1 VFTVCRGV
9 GGCRKQE
16 IHPSSIEGK
25 KKGGRKSSLDLFER
39 KKELEFSVCHG
50 IKKVSQDT
58 GEARMA
64 KLLTPYLFTWREVE
78 ARSDLERLRL
88 VLDHLPDEGL
98 MRKLEE
104 HRKWGRDD
112 YPIRPVWNSVLG
124 GIVYQHA
131 SVDSLRRELSR
142 NGELR
147 DQCGFDPKKGSGAVP
162 PSWVYTRFLKLL
174 FEFKSE
180 IDTMFDRLV
189 DELKGLLPDLGFSVA
204 VDSKGVDSAG
214 RPTKE
219 KKRDGR
225 RDRDADWG
233 KKTYHG
239 QREDGTLWEKVVTWF
254 GYKIHLLVDTTYE
267 MPISYQVTR
276 ASASD
281 TKHLLPLV
289 EEVKKKHVEIY
300 KDMDRMTADKG
311 YDSEENCRRLYDE
324 HGIKP
329 VIDIRRMWRDKETKL
344 LDPNRSDN
352 IVYDE
357 VGRVYCICPK
367 TEEQRGMAYGGLEK
381 DRMTLKYVCP
391 MKAYGLTCQG
401 SEQCGH
407 AMKSE
412 RVSME
417 IDRRI
422 FTPVARSSYAWE
434 RGYKKRTAV
443 ERVNSRLDVSFGFEK
458 HFIRGQKKMEMRV
471 GLALCVML
479 AMAVGRIKEKHQEL
493 MRSLVKSPWPLDQ
506 AA

>member
-1 VFTVCRGV
+1 
-9 GGCRKQE
+9 
-16 IHPSSIEGK
+16 
-25 KKGGRKSSLDLFER
+25 
-39 KKELEFSVCHG
+39 
-50 IKKVSQDT
+50 
-58 GEARMA
+58 MA
-64 KLLTPYLFTWREVE
+64 KLIRPYLFTWREVE
-78 ARSDLERLRL
+78 ARSDLERLML
-88 VLDHLPDEGL
+88 VLEHVPDEGL
-98 MRKLEE
+98 MSELEGQ
-104 HRKWGRDD
+104 RKWGRDD
-112 YPIRPVWNSVLG
+112 YPIRPVWNSVLA
-124 GIVYQHA
+124 GIVYQHG
-131 SVDSLRRELSR
+131 SVESLRRELLR

-147 DQCGFDPKKGSGAVP
+147 ERCGFDPRKGSGAVP

-174 FEFKSE
+174 YKFKAE
-180 IDTMFDRLV
+180 IDQMFDRLV
-189 DELKGLLPDLGFSVA
+189 DELKALLPDLGFSVA

-225 RDRDADWG
+225 RDMDADWG

-239 QREDGTLWEKVVTWF
+239 EREDGTLWEKVVTWF
-254 GYKIHLLVDTTYE
+254 GYKIHLLVDTKYE
-267 MPISYQVTR
+267 MAISYQVTR

-289 EEVKKKHVEIY
+289 EEVKKKHLEIY
-300 KDMDRMTADKG
+300 KDMDKAAADKG

-344 LDPNRSDN
+344 LDPGCADN

-357 VGRVYCICPK
+357 VGTVYCICPK
-367 TEEQRGMAYGGLEK
+367 TGEQRQMSYGGFEK
-381 DRMTLKYVCP
+381 DRMALKYICP
-391 MKAYGLTCQG
+391 VKAYGVTCSG
-401 SEQCGH
+401 SHECAH
-407 AMKSE
+407 ALKSE
-412 RVSME
+412 RISLE

-434 RGYKKRTAV
+434 REYKKRTAV

-458 HFIRGQKKMEMRV
+458 HFIRGLKKMELRV

-479 AMAVGRIKEKHQEL
+479 AMAVGRIKEQRQEL
-493 MRSLVKSPWPLDQ
+493 MRSLVKSPVPLDK

>member
-1 VFTVCRGV
+1 
-9 GGCRKQE
+9 
-16 IHPSSIEGK
+16 
-25 KKGGRKSSLDLFER
+25 
-39 KKELEFSVCHG
+39 
-50 IKKVSQDT
+50 
-58 GEARMA
+58 MA
-64 KLLTPYLFTWREVE
+64 KLIRPYLFTWREVE
-78 ARSDLERLRL
+78 ARSDLERLML
-88 VLDHLPDEGL
+88 VLEHVPDEGL
-98 MRKLEE
+98 MSELEGQ
-104 HRKWGRDD
+104 RKWGRDD
-112 YPIRPVWNSVLG
+112 YPIRPVWNSVLA
-124 GIVYQHA
+124 GIVYQHG
-131 SVDSLRRELSR
+131 SVESLRRELLR

-147 DQCGFDPKKGSGAVP
+147 ERCGFDPRKGSGAVP

-174 FEFKSE
+174 YKFKAE
-180 IDTMFDRLV
+180 IDQMFDRLV
-189 DELKGLLPDLGFSVA
+189 DELKALLPDLGFSVA

-225 RDRDADWG
+225 RDMDADWG
-233 KKTYHG
+233 KKRYHG
-239 QREDGTLWEKVVTWF
+239 EREDGTLWEKVVTWF
-254 GYKIHLLVDTTYE
+254 GYKIHLLVDTKYE
-267 MPISYQVTR
+267 MAISYQVTR

-289 EEVKKKHVEIY
+289 EEVKEKHLQIY
-300 KDMDRMTADKG
+300 KDMDTAATDKG

-344 LDPNRSDN
+344 LDPGCADN

-357 VGRVYCICPK
+357 VGTVYCICPK
-367 TEEQRGMAYGGLEK
+367 TGEQRPMSYGGFEK
-381 DRMTLKYVCP
+381 DRMALKYICP
-391 MKAYGLTCQG
+391 LKAYGLTCLG
-401 SEQCGH
+401 SDECGH

-412 RVSME
+412 RVCLE

-422 FTPVARSSYAWE
+422 FTPVSRSSYAWE

-458 HFIRGQKKMEMRV
+458 HFIRGQKKMEVRV

-479 AMAVGRIKEKHQEL
+479 AMAVGRIKEEHQEL
-493 MRSLVKSPWPLDQ
+493 MRSLVKSPIPLDK

>member
-1 VFTVCRGV
+1 
-9 GGCRKQE
+9 
-16 IHPSSIEGK
+16 
-25 KKGGRKSSLDLFER
+25 
-39 KKELEFSVCHG
+39 
-50 IKKVSQDT
+50 
-58 GEARMA
+58 MA
-64 KLLTPYLFTWREVE
+64 KLIIPYLFRWREVE

-88 VLDHLPDEGL
+88 VLDHIGDEEL

-104 HRKWGRDD
+104 HRKWGRNE
-112 YPIRPVWNSVLG
+112 YPIRPVWNSVLA
-124 GIVYQHA
+124 GIVYQHK

-147 DQCGFDPKKGSGAVP
+147 DQCGFNPQKGSGAVP

-174 FEFKSE
+174 LKFKRE
-180 IDTMFDRLV
+180 VDAMFDHLV
-189 DELKGLLPDLGFSVA
+189 DELKGLLPDLGLSVA
-204 VDSKGVDSAG
+204 VDSKGVDTAG

-225 RDRDADWG
+225 RDMDADWG
-233 KKTYHG
+233 KKRYHG
-239 QREDGTLWEKVVTWF
+239 QREDGTLWEKVVSWF
-254 GYKIHLLVDTTYE
+254 GYKIHLLVDTKYE
-267 MPISYQVTR
+267 MPLSYEVTK

-289 EEVKKKHVEIY
+289 EEVKKAHPEIY
-300 KDMDRMTADKG
+300 KDIDRAAADKG
-311 YDSEENCRRLYDE
+311 YDSEENCRGLYDE

-329 VIDIRRMWRDKETKL
+329 VIDIRRMWREKETKL
-344 LDPNRSDN
+344 LDPGRVDN

-357 VGRVYCICPK
+357 VGTVYCICPK
-367 TEEQRGMAYGGLEK
+367 TGEQRQMSYGGFEK
-381 DRMTLKYVCP
+381 DRMALKYICP
-391 MKAYGLTCQG
+391 VRAYGLTCCG
-401 SEQCGH
+401 SPECGH

-412 RVSME
+412 RISLE

-434 RGYKKRTAV
+434 RDYKGRTAV
-443 ERVNSRLDVSFGFEK
+443 ERVNSRLDVSFGFEE
-458 HFIRGQKKMEMRV
+458 HFIRGQKKMEIRV

-493 MRSLVKSPWPLDQ
+493 MRSLVKSPVPLDK

>member
-1 VFTVCRGV
+1 
-9 GGCRKQE
+9 
-16 IHPSSIEGK
+16 
-25 KKGGRKSSLDLFER
+25 
-39 KKELEFSVCHG
+39 
-50 IKKVSQDT
+50 
-58 GEARMA
+58 MA
-64 KLLTPYLFTWREVE
+64 KLMTPYLFTWQEVE

-88 VLDHLPDEGL
+88 VLDHIGDEEL

-104 HRKWGRDD
+104 HRKWGRNE
-112 YPIRPVWNSVLG
+112 YPIRPVWNSVLA
-124 GIVYQHA
+124 GIVYQHS

-142 NGELR
+142 NGQLR
-147 DQCGFDPKKGSGAVP
+147 DQCGFNPQKGWGAVP

-174 FEFKSE
+174 FKFKRE
-180 IDTMFDRLV
+180 VDAMFDHLV
-189 DELKGLLPDLGFSVA
+189 DELKGLLPDLGLSVA

-219 KKRDGR
+219 KQGDGR
-225 RDRDADWG
+225 RDMDADWG

-254 GYKIHLLVDTTYE
+254 GYKIHLLVDTKYE
-267 MPISYQVTR
+267 MPISYQVTK

-289 EEVKKKHVEIY
+289 EEVKEKHLEIY
-300 KDMDRMTADKG
+300 RNIDRAAADKG

-329 VIDIRRMWRDKETKL
+329 VIDIRRMWRDKETRL
-344 LDPNRSDN
+344 LDPGCADN

-357 VGRVYCICPK
+357 VGTVYCVCPK
-367 TEEQRGMAYGGLEK
+367 TGQQRPMAYGGFEK
-381 DRMTLKYVCP
+381 DRMVLKYICP
-391 MKAYGLTCQG
+391 ARAYGLTCSG
-401 SEQCGH
+401 IPECGH

-412 RVSME
+412 RISLE

-422 FTPVARSSYAWE
+422 FTPVSRSSYAWE
-434 RGYKKRTAV
+434 RDYKKRTAV

-471 GLALCVML
+471 GLALCVLL
-479 AMAVGRIKEKHQEL
+479 AMAVGRIKEKRQEL
-493 MRSLVKSPWPLDQ
+493 MRSLVKSPVPLDK

>member
-1 VFTVCRGV
+1 
-9 GGCRKQE
+9 
-16 IHPSSIEGK
+16 
-25 KKGGRKSSLDLFER
+25 
-39 KKELEFSVCHG
+39 
-50 IKKVSQDT
+50 
-58 GEARMA
+58 MA
-64 KLLTPYLFTWREVE
+64 KLLVAYLFKWQDVE
-78 ARSDLERLRL
+78 AKSDLERLRL
-88 VLDHLPDEGL
+88 VVNHLPDEAL
-98 MRKLEE
+98 MSKLEG

-112 YPIRPVWNSVLG
+112 YPIRPVWNSILA
-124 GIVYQHA
+124 GIVYQHE
-131 SVDSLRRELSR
+131 SVESLRRELLR

-147 DQCGFDPKKGSGAVP
+147 EGCGFDPRKGSDAVP

-174 FEFKSE
+174 FKFKGE
-180 IDTMFDRLV
+180 VDGMFDHLV
-189 DELKGLLPDLGFSVA
+189 DELKGLLPDLGISVA

-214 RPTKE
+214 RPTK
-219 KKRDGR
+219 KKQGDGR
-225 RDRDADWG
+225 RDTDADWG
-233 KKTYHG
+233 KKTYRG
-239 QREDGTLWEKVVTWF
+239 EREDGTLWEKVVKWF
-254 GYKIHLLVDTTYE
+254 GYKIHLLVDTKYE
-267 MPISYQVTR
+267 MPISYQVTK

-281 TKHLLPLV
+281 AKHLLPLV
-289 EEVKKKHVEIY
+289 EEVKEKHLEIY
-300 KDMDRMTADKG
+300 RDIDRAAADKG

-344 LDPNRSDN
+344 LDPGRSDN

-357 VGRVYCICPK
+357 VGTIYCICPV
-367 TEEQRGMAYGGLEK
+367 TGEQRPMAYGGFEK
-381 DRMTLKYVCP
+381 DRMALKYICP
-391 MKAYGLTCQG
+391 IKAYGLTCSG
-401 SEQCGH
+401 RDQCEH

-434 RGYKKRTAV
+434 RDYKKRTAV

-479 AMAVGRIKEKHQEL
+479 AMAVGRIKEKRQEL
-493 MRSLVKSPWPLDQ
+493 MRSLVKSPAPLDK